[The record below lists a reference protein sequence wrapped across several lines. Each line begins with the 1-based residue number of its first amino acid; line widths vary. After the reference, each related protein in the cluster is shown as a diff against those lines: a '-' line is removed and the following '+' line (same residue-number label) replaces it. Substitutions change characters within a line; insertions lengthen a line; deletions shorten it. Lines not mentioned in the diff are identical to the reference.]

1 LDKALDWSVF
11 PGYTSLGYQLRS
23 RAWNGDLD
31 HDALAGQTV
40 LVTGAG
46 SGIGEAASERLVRLG
61 ARVQM
66 LAHDAERGAAARDRV
81 AERVAASGA
90 NGGGR
95 LELEVCD
102 LSDLEAVRDFAA
114 DFTART
120 PRLGGLLHNAGVLPP
135 RRERSA
141 QGHELAFATNVLGP
155 FLLTNLLLDSL
166 RRGAPSRVVLMSS
179 GGMYTSR
186 LDLGDLELE
195 NRDFDGPRFYAHTKR
210 IQVILAEL
218 WAERE
223 RGRGVAFSSVHPG
236 WVDTPGVRASL
247 PRFYRVLR
255 PLLRDPGQGA
265 DTAVWLLA
273 TSAGERRPG
282 AFWHDRRPR
291 PEHRVPWTRES
302 STERRELWTKLAHL
316 SGWDEGNDDDEGD

>member
-1 LDKALDWSVF
+1 MF

-23 RAWNGDLD
+23 RAWNGDLE
-31 HDALAGQTV
+31 HDALAGQTI
-40 LVTGAG
+40 LVGAS

-61 ARVQM
+61 ARVM
-66 LAHDAERGAAARDRV
+66 VARDAERGAAARDRV

-90 NGGGR
+90 NGRGR

-102 LSDLEAVRDFAA
+102 LSDLDAVRDFAA
-114 DFTART
+114 DFAART

-141 QGHELAFATNVLGP
+141 QGHELTFATNVLGP

-186 LDLGDLELE
+186 LDLDDLELE
-195 NRDFDGPRFYAHTKR
+195 DRDFDGARFYAHTKR

-255 PLLRDPGQGA
+255 PLLRDPAQGA
-265 DTAVWLLA
+265 DTACGFW
-273 TSAGERRPG
+273 RPRPG
-282 AFWHDRRPR
+282 APAG
-291 PEHRVPWTRES
+291 RV
-302 STERRELWTKLAHL
+302 LA
-316 SGWDEGNDDDEGD
+316 